1 MKINKFQLN
10 GINLTIFFLC
20 LMNVQILPLEGAFI
34 SIPKVIFMAIF
45 SIISFANMKYCL
57 KIFILASIYYI
68 VAFLC
73 VSANSISLRTS
84 TVIYLGLFVF
94 SFVGYNA
101 LLRKYNIS
109 LEHMK
114 KVVKNLLFAFIVV
127 LIFQQACALV
137 GFRNQM
143 FTNICGMFENPF
155 KLNSLAIEPSHAARI
170 MAILFLTYIRLD
182 TLDKHYANVK
192 EFYKQNK
199 WLFIGYTYSCLT
211 MGSSTALLVYVIT
224 MLYFVRKETLLF
236 VIPIVITLYSVI
248 PLIDWEPLN
257 RGRAVIEAAITGDQ
271 DNIQDADGSAS
282 VRTAFY
288 FNTIKA
294 FDLTDTNFLFGH
306 GIEHDQV
313 YEVHEYNVESNLIG
327 GIWQYGFISYVFSLV
342 FIYATCCR
350 FFSIENILF
359 FFFLGGGIV
368 NGAYFWGALMLFS
381 TYRYYLNKYN
391 CYDKLRK

>member
-10 GINLTIFFLC
+10 GISLTIFFLC

-34 SIPKVIFMAIF
+34 SIPKVIFMVILSVIA
-45 SIISFANMKYCL
+45 FANMKYCL
-57 KIFILASIYYI
+57 KVFALALIYYTI
-68 VAFLC
+68 AFLC

-109 LEHMK
+109 LERMK
-114 KVVKNLLFAFIVV
+114 AVVKKLLLAFVVV
-127 LIFQQACALV
+127 LVFQQLCALV
-137 GFRNQM
+137 GFRNQV
-143 FTNICGMFENPF
+143 FTNISGMFENPF

-170 MAILFLTYIRLD
+170 MAILFLSYIRLD
-182 TLDKHYANVK
+182 TLDKRYENVK

-199 WLFIGYTYSCLT
+199 WLFLGYTYSCLT

-224 MLYFVRKETLLF
+224 MLYFVRKETLLL
-236 VIPIVITLYSVI
+236 VIPITIFLYSVI

-257 RGRAVIEAAITGDQ
+257 RGRSVIEAAVTGDQ
-271 DNIQDADGSAS
+271 DNIQDVDGSAS

-294 FDLTDTNFLFGH
+294 FDLTDFKFLFGH

-342 FIYATCCR
+342 LIYTTCCR

-368 NGAYFWGALMLFS
+368 NVAYFWGALLLFA
-381 TYRYYLNKYN
+381 TYRYYLNRYN
-391 CYDKLRK
+391 NYDKFRK

>member
-1 MKINKFQLN
+1 
-10 GINLTIFFLC
+10 
-20 LMNVQILPLEGAFI
+20 MNVQILPLEGAFI

>member
-10 GINLTIFFLC
+10 GINFAIFFLC
-20 LMNVQILPLEGAFI
+20 LMNVQIIPLEGAFI

-45 SIISFANMKYCL
+45 SIISFVNVKYCL
-57 KIFILASIYYI
+57 KIFTLAFIYYI

-101 LLRKYNIS
+101 LLRKYNIA
-109 LEHMK
+109 LGRMK
-114 KVVKNLLFAFIVV
+114 LVVKNLLFAFVVV
-127 LIFQQACALV
+127 LIFQQVCALV
-137 GFRNQM
+137 GFRDQT
-143 FTNICGMFENPF
+143 FTNICGMFDNPF

-170 MAILFLTYIRLD
+170 MAVLFITYIRLD
-182 TLDKHYANVK
+182 TLDKKYDNVK

-199 WLFIGYTYSCLT
+199 WLFLGYTYSCLT

-224 MLYFVRKETLLF
+224 MLYFVRKETLLL
-236 VIPIVITLYSVI
+236 VIPIIILMYSVI

-257 RGRAVIEAAITGDQ
+257 RGRSVVEAAVTGDQ
-271 DNIQDADGSAS
+271 DNIQEADGSAS

-313 YEVHEYNVESNLIG
+313 YEVHEYNIESNLIG
-327 GIWQYGFISYVFSLV
+327 GIWQYGFISYILGLV
-342 FIYATCCR
+342 LIYTTCCR

-359 FFFLGGGIV
+359 FFFLGGGIM
-368 NGAYFWGALMLFS
+368 NGAYLWGSLMLFA
-381 TYRYYLNKYN
+381 TYRYYLNKYK
-391 CYDKLRK
+391 CYDKFRK

>member
-10 GINLTIFFLC
+10 GINFAIFFLC
-20 LMNVQILPLEGAFI
+20 LMNVQIIPLEGAFI

-45 SIISFANMKYCL
+45 SIISFVNVKYCL
-57 KIFILASIYYI
+57 KIFTLAFIYYI

-101 LLRKYNIS
+101 LLRKYNIA
-109 LEHMK
+109 LGRMK
-114 KVVKNLLFAFIVV
+114 LVVKNLLFAFVVV
-127 LIFQQACALV
+127 LIFQQVCALV
-137 GFRNQM
+137 GFRDQT
-143 FTNICGMFENPF
+143 FTNICGMFDNPF

-170 MAILFLTYIRLD
+170 MAVLFITYIRLD
-182 TLDKHYANVK
+182 TLDKKYDNVK

-199 WLFIGYTYSCLT
+199 WLFLGYTYSCLT

-224 MLYFVRKETLLF
+224 MLYFVRKETLLL
-236 VIPIVITLYSVI
+236 VIPIIILMYSVI

-257 RGRAVIEAAITGDQ
+257 RGRSVVEAAVTGDQ
-271 DNIQDADGSAS
+271 DNIQEADGSAS

-294 FDLTDTNFLFGH
+294 FDLTDTKFLFGH

-313 YEVHEYNVESNLIG
+313 YEVHEYNIESNLIG
-327 GIWQYGFISYVFSLV
+327 GIWQYGFISYILGLV
-342 FIYATCCR
+342 LIYTTCCR

-359 FFFLGGGIV
+359 FFFLGGGIM
-368 NGAYFWGALMLFS
+368 NGAYLWGSLMLFA
-381 TYRYYLNKYN
+381 TYRYYLNKYK
-391 CYDKLRK
+391 CYDKFRK